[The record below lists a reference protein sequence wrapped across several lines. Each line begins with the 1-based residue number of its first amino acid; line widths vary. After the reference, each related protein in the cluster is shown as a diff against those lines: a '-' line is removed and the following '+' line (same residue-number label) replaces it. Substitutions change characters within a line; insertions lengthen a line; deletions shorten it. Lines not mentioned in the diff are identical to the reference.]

1 MDVANQAPALPGA
14 GYRSLGELL
23 SRQAEQL
30 PASVAFSCGG
40 QELSYARLDALSSAV
55 AHWLIHELDLPPG
68 SRVALQLSNRLDW
81 PVLAFAVFKAA
92 LVLVNISD
100 RASARERDAMLQ
112 DSGACL
118 LLCTAQGVP
127 PLGVSGVAL
136 HDAAQVVDEAGIR
149 FPRAG
154 LPARHC
160 NRESLAL
167 LQYTG
172 GSSGRLR
179 AAMLS
184 HDNLLANLAQLQ
196 ERLQSV
202 YPPAG
207 ACMLLP
213 LPLSHIYGFTLG
225 LLGGIWHGHHTVLVA
240 ALGDEAALLSTLQA
254 RRCQGIFGLDTLYR
268 RLCNHPGML
277 RVDFSELRICSAGGM
292 PLSQE
297 VVQDWLALTACPL
310 TEGYGLSECSPL
322 VACSPAGQA
331 PPGSQGRPLAGTA
344 LRICDAQGRELPP
357 GVEGELRVSGPQVM
371 RGYWQDPADTACSF
385 DAEGWLRTGDIA
397 RVDAEGYLYLCGRA
411 DEVAIIAGY
420 KVWPR
425 EVEDCLL
432 AHPAVLEACV
442 LAFGPLTRQA
452 LAAFV
457 VTGSETDATILQTH
471 CAERLA
477 AYKVPRRIE
486 FLSHLP
492 RSHSG
497 KLQRQRLAALLAS

>member
-1 MDVANQAPALPGA
+1 MDAANQAPVLPGP
-14 GYRSLGELL
+14 GYQSLGELL
-23 SRQAEQL
+23 TRQAELQ
-30 PASVAFSCGG
+30 PGAVAFSCGG
-40 QELSYARLDALSSAV
+40 QELSYARLEALSSAV
-55 AHWLIHELDLPPG
+55 AAWLIHELGLPPG

-92 LVLVNISD
+92 LVLVNVSD

-118 LLCTAQGVP
+118 LLCRVQDML
-127 PLGVSGVAL
+127 PLGIPELAV
-136 HDAAQVVDEAGIR
+136 HDAAQVVDAADTGTAR
-149 FPRAG
+149 SA
-154 LPARHC
+154 LPVRHC
-160 NRESLAL
+160 DRETLAL

-184 HDNLLANLAQLQ
+184 HGNLLANLAQLQ
-196 ERLQSV
+196 DRLCAV
-202 YPPAG
+202 YPPRG

-213 LPLSHIYGFTLG
+213 LPLSHVYGFTLG
-225 LLGGIWHGHHTVLVA
+225 LLGGIWHGHHTVLLPA
-240 ALGDEAALLSTLQA
+240 GGDGAALLASLQA

-268 RLCNHPGML
+268 RLCRHPGL
-277 RVDFSELRICSAGGM
+277 RRVDFSGLRICSAGGM

-297 VVQDWLALTACPL
+297 VARDWLALTGCPL

-322 VACSPAGQA
+322 VACSPAGEA

-344 LRICDAQGRELPP
+344 LRICDAGGRELPP
-357 GVEGELRVSGPQVM
+357 GEEGELRVAGPQVM
-371 RGYWQDPADTACSF
+371 RAYWRRPVDTLHSF
-385 DAEGWLRTGDIA
+385 DSGGWLRTGDIA
-397 RVDAEGYLYLCGRA
+397 RVDADGYLYLCGRA
-411 DEVAIIAGY
+411 DELGIIAGY

-432 AHPAVLEACV
+432 AHPAVVEVCV
-442 LAFGPLTRQA
+442 LAFGPPTRQA

-457 VTGSETDATILQTH
+457 VSTSETDAASLHAH

-492 RSHSG
+492 RSLSG